1 MHYHHHGPSARRA
14 SATPIDSPSSEI
26 SMPVEQML
34 AAGVTV
40 LLLLALP
47 FYLRWHL
54 KRQQAMLA
62 AWAAAQHLKILHVHR
77 RLFPPLGQWL
87 TSSNQQSFMDI
98 TVLDLSTQRIR
109 QARVRLGGY
118 WMGVLDTDAI
128 DVTWQPD

>member
-1 MHYHHHGPSARRA
+1 
-14 SATPIDSPSSEI
+14 
-26 SMPVEQML
+26 MPVEQML

-47 FYLRWHL
+47 FYLRWYL
-54 KRQQAMLA
+54 KRQQAMLET
-62 AWAAAQHLKILHVHR
+62 WAAAQHLKILHVHR

-109 QARVRLGGY
+109 HARVRLGAY
-118 WMGVLDTDAI
+118 WMGVLDTDAV